1 MLTFKSF
8 HCLNTT
14 YFKKLIW
21 SGEFI
26 YNLIYKVFLKIISAD
41 QLPSYSKF

>member
-8 HCLNTT
+8 QCLNTK
-14 YFKKLIW
+14 YFKRLIS

-26 YNLIYKVFLKIISAD
+26 YNLIYKLFLKIICAD
-41 QLPSYSKF
+41 QLPFYSKF